1 MTAVQFPIGTNV
13 LYRDYSYE
21 TDFKNKGEILDMQIS
36 GGEIY
41 FKIFDPVKK
50 IAVTTPSKNVR
61 KIVGG
66 RRRRH
71 HRTKKTHKKRRY
83 TRRRN

>member
-1 MTAVQFPIGTNV
+1 MTDVQFPIGTNV

-21 TDFKNKGEILDMQIS
+21 TDFKNKGEIRDMQTS

-50 IAVTTPSKNVR
+50 IEVVTASKNIR

-66 RRRRH
+66 RRKRH
-71 HRTKKTHKKRRY
+71 HRTKKAHKKRRH
-83 TRRRN
+83 TRRH